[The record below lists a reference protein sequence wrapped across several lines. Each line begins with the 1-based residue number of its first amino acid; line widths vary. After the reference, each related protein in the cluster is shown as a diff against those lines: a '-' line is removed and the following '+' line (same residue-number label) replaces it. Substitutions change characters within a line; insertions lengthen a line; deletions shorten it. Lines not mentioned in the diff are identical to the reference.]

1 MNGRRIIFLDNLKT
15 LVIALVVVFHGAMS
29 YMAYAPEWWYV
40 LDDERSL
47 AATVFVVWAD
57 VFIMP
62 VMFFISGY
70 FGAAFLAG
78 TGSFWKSK
86 WKRVGLPWLFGSVCI
101 APYIAYLYMLS
112 RSVPMTFYQFYME
125 WFWGVFYQ
133 QAQYWYLGFL
143 MALYGLLYLSRR
155 LCPAWLQPSQ
165 SRFSLTVFFGC
176 AVLCALGMGAMLQCY
191 DDAVWI
197 HPLYVLCFQPTRAP
211 LYLVVFGLGAYA
223 WRSRWF
229 SQGQF
234 ASPAVWGAA
243 FAVLSV
249 VYTAFRFDYGYSWQ
263 ELPYYSAVFAVL
275 HSLFCLTA
283 VAALTALFQR
293 FADLYGPW
301 GRQLSSLSY
310 GVYYIHQVVVMHVV
324 WLLRPWDGGV
334 YAKYAVMCVLSLCI
348 CALLSRY
355 VLSRIP
361 SFSSSTSR

>member
-1 MNGRRIIFLDNLKT
+1 M
-15 LVIALVVVFHGAMS
+15 V
-29 YMAYAPEWWYV
+29 YV

-70 FGAAFLAG
+70 FGAASLAG

-86 WKRVGLPWLFGSVCI
+86 WKRVGLPWLFGSVFI
-101 APYIAYLYMLS
+101 APYIAYLYVLS
-112 RSVPMTFYQFYME
+112 RAVPMTFYQFYAE

-155 LCPAWLQPSQ
+155 LYPAWLRQMPG
-165 SRFSLTVFFGC
+165 RFSLNVFFSCAALC
-176 AVLCALGMGAMLQCY
+176 AVAMGAMMRFY

-197 HPLYVLCFQPTRAP
+197 PSPVSSLCFQPTRLP
-211 LYLVVFGLGAYA
+211 CTSSYSGWEPTPGAA
-223 WRSRWF
+223 AGFPGAVR
-229 SQGQF
+229 F
-234 ASPAVWGAA
+234 AGSWGAA

-249 VYTAFRFDYGYSWQ
+249 AYTAFRFDYGYEWHG
-263 ELPYYSAVFAVL
+263 LACYSEIFAVL

-283 VAALTALFQR
+283 VIALTALFQR

-334 YAKYAVMCVLSLCI
+334 YTKYAVMCVLSLCI
-348 CALLSRY
+348 CTLFSRY

-361 SFSSSTSR
+361 SFSSSKIEMTEQPLGEIPKGLFFSVCVVYFK